1 MSLRPSKFKLIFF
14 LHPGSGRVKLNEK
27 KNKKNEIK
35 PILLKRGE
43 HKMTTF
49 NFRKQYLLP
58 PALLKKIKHDSSK
71 RLARKLSSSRSSA
84 KTCV

>member
-1 MSLRPSKFKLIFF
+1 MVSLRPSKFKLIFF

-27 KNKKNEIK
+27 KKKEIK

-58 PALLKKIKHDSSK
+58 PALLKKIKHDSSN
-71 RLARKLSSSRSSA
+71 RLARN
-84 KTCV
+84 